1 MEKSQGV
8 LKVKRFSF
16 SREPEQEAEVHK
28 QINQYLKL
36 KKTKQQRCSNHEDS
50 TPTSRRI
57 SEMSQSTAKEGG
69 VHSSKS
75 TIQKED
81 LNSSCKE
88 SFSEKNNLQDEEAQG
103 KPDYSKQNIL
113 INALL

>member
-1 MEKSQGV
+1 MEKNQGV

-16 SREPEQEAEVHK
+16 SREPEQEVEVHK

-57 SEMSQSTAKEGG
+57 SEMSQSTVKGG
-69 VHSSKS
+69 ETHSSKS
-75 TIQKED
+75 TITKEE
-81 LNSSCKE
+81 LNSSSKE
-88 SFSEKNNLQDEEAQG
+88 SFSTK
-103 KPDYSKQNIL
+103 NIL
-113 INALL
+113 HDDEAHGKL